1 LPTAKLVTGFNPDI
15 KMDKLFV
22 IAIGGTGMRCLES
35 FTHLC
40 GTGMFDNQE
49 IEVLT
54 LDTDQNNGNKGR
66 VEELINLYN
75 RIKTSGTAAGGTA
88 NANTFFSAK
97 LNLYRFW
104 TNYSSPGR
112 ENYKNISKIS
122 TGTPEQQHANQLI
135 SDLFLDT
142 KSVQEFALDHGYR
155 AQTHLGSMLM
165 YHGIVEAARNIL
177 KGSAVESQERELDA
191 FMTKLQNA
199 GASARVFIFGSVF
212 GGTGASSIPVIPQ
225 ALQDFTKIRSNGNA
239 SIDFSKAKFGS
250 TLLTE
255 YFTFNKPDTQQK
267 SSKANS
273 VIADS
278 SFFPLN
284 SQAALQFYQSDP
296 TVQKCYKLLYHIG
309 WPVESKKIDS
319 HNTSSQTITGGSAQK
334 NPCHITELLCAC
346 AAYDFFTRKTGFE
359 SAKADYL
366 YKAVEFKDNSF
377 NFSFDDFVGNENKA
391 GEIFV
396 NKLGAFFSLAHI
408 SLTRNGAAFDDAG
421 IKGFIKQFENQKLYQ
436 YSTITDA
443 ECKDINEYFKL
454 FAYTFKDAKFIPG
467 WLYQVRN
474 SVAPGRFLFDSKAF
488 ADNPAELRRLD
499 VGTIFT
505 DEKHHWPKGG
515 ILSNRY
521 GTFVEK
527 LINTGP
533 KNEQKVNTTKEKFLA
548 HIFNALT
555 ISQNFDI
562 N

>member
-1 LPTAKLVTGFNPDI
+1 
-15 KMDKLFV
+15 MDKLFV
-22 IAIGGTGMRCLES
+22 IAIGGTGMRCLEA

-40 GTGMFDNQE
+40 GIGMFDNQE
-49 IEVLT
+49 IEILT

-66 VEELINLYN
+66 VEELIGLYN
-75 RIKTSGTAAGGTA
+75 RIKTTGSSVGGTP

-97 LNLYRFW
+97 LNLHRFF
-104 TNYSSPGR
+104 TNYAGPGR
-112 ENYKNISKIS
+112 ETYKNISKITTGS
-122 TGTPEQQHANQLI
+122 TEQQKANKLI
-135 SDLFLDT
+135 SDLFLDNG
-142 KSVQEFALDHGYR
+142 SVQEFALDHGYR

-165 YHGIVEAARNIL
+165 YHGIVEAARNII
-177 KGSAVESQERELDA
+177 KGSEVQSQERELDA
-191 FMTKLQNA
+191 FMGKLESA
-199 GASARVFIFGSVF
+199 GANARVFIFGSIF
-212 GGTGASSIPVIPQ
+212 GGTGASSIPVIPK
-225 ALQDFTKIRSNGNA
+225 ALQDFVKIRSNGNA
-239 SIDFSKAKFGS
+239 SIDFAKAKFGS
-250 TLLTE
+250 TLLTA
-255 YFTFNKPDTQQK
+255 YFTFNKPDDKQK
-267 SSKANS
+267 ASKANS

-309 WPVESKKIDS
+309 WPIESKKIDGNNIS
-319 HNTSSQTITGGSAQK
+319 NQTITGGSEQK

-346 AAYDFFTRKTGFE
+346 AAYDFFTRNDGLN

-377 NFSFDDFVGNENKA
+377 NFSFDDFIGNENKS

-408 SLTRNGAAFDDAG
+408 SLTKNGGAFDDAG
-421 IKGFIKQFENQKLYQ
+421 IKGFIRQCQNQKLNQ

-488 ADNPAELRRLD
+488 PDNPSELKKLD
-499 VGTIFT
+499 VGTIFL
-505 DEKHHWPKGG
+505 DEKHHWSKGG
-515 ILSNRY
+515 LFRDRY
-521 GTFVEK
+521 DLFVEK
-527 LINTGP
+527 LINTNP
-533 KNEQKVNTTKEKFLA
+533 KDEQKVNTTKEKFLA

>member
-1 LPTAKLVTGFNPDI
+1 
-15 KMDKLFV
+15 MDKLFV
-22 IAIGGTGMRCLES
+22 IAIGGTGMRCLEA

-40 GTGMFDNQE
+40 GIGMFDNQE

-66 VEELINLYN
+66 VEELIGLYN
-75 RIKTSGTAAGGTA
+75 RIKTTGTSIGGTP

-97 LNLYRFW
+97 LNLHRFF
-104 TNYSSPGR
+104 TNYAGPGR
-112 ENYKNISKIS
+112 ETYKNISKIT
-122 TGTPEQQHANQLI
+122 TGSPQQQSANKLI
-135 SDLFLDT
+135 SDLFLDNS
-142 KSVQEFALDHGYR
+142 SVQEFALDHGYR

-165 YHGIVEAARNIL
+165 YHGIVEAARNII
-177 KGSAVESQERELDA
+177 KGAAVQSQERELDT
-191 FMTKLQNA
+191 FMGKLEGA
-199 GASARVFIFGSVF
+199 GANARVFIFGSIF
-212 GGTGASSIPVIPQ
+212 GGTGASSIPVIPK
-225 ALQDFTKIRSNGNA
+225 ALQDFVKIRSNGNA
-239 SIDFSKAKFGS
+239 SIDFAKAKFGS

-255 YFTFNKPDTQQK
+255 YFTFNKPDDKQK
-267 SSKANS
+267 ASKANS

-309 WPVESKKIDS
+309 WPIESKKIDGS
-319 HNTSSQTITGGSAQK
+319 NVSNQTITGGSEQK

-346 AAYDFFTRKTGFE
+346 AAYDFFTRNDGFN

-377 NFSFDDFVGNENKA
+377 NFSFDDFIGNENKS

-408 SLTRNGAAFDDAG
+408 SLTKNGGAFDDAG
-421 IKGFIKQFENQKLYQ
+421 IKGFIKQCENQKLNQ

-467 WLYQVRN
+467 WLYQVRS
-474 SVAPGRFLFDSKAF
+474 SVAPGRFLFNSKAF
-488 ADNPAELRRLD
+488 PDNPSELKKLD
-499 VGTIFT
+499 VGTIFL
-505 DEKHHWPKGG
+505 DEKHHWSKGRFF
-515 ILSNRY
+515 SDRY
-521 GTFVEK
+521 NVFVEN
-527 LINTGP
+527 LIDTNP
-533 KNEQKVNTTKEKFLA
+533 QEEQKVNTTKEKFLA

>member
-1 LPTAKLVTGFNPDI
+1 
-15 KMDKLFV
+15 MDKLFV

-40 GTGMFDNQE
+40 GIGMFDNQE
-49 IEVLT
+49 IEILT

-66 VEELINLYN
+66 VEELIAVYN
-75 RIKTSGTAAGGTA
+75 RIKSTDVAAGGTP

-97 LNLYRFW
+97 LNLHRFF
-104 TNYSSPGR
+104 TNYSGLGR
-112 ENYKNISKIS
+112 ETYKNISKITTGS
-122 TGTPEQQHANQLI
+122 TEQQKANKLI

-142 KSVQEFALDHGYR
+142 ASVQEFSLEHGYR

-165 YHGIVEAARNIL
+165 YHGIVEAAKNL
-177 KGSAVESQERELDA
+177 VKGTVVQSQERELDG
-191 FMTKLQNA
+191 FITKLESV
-199 GASARVFIFGSVF
+199 GANARVFIFGSVF
-212 GGTGASSIPVIPQ
+212 GGTGASSIPVIPK
-225 ALQDFTKIRSNGNA
+225 ALQDFVKIRSNGNS
-239 SIDFSKAKFGS
+239 SIDFAKAKFGA

-255 YFTFNKPDTQQK
+255 YFTFGKPDDQQK
-267 SSKANS
+267 KSKANS

-278 SFFPLN
+278 SFFPIN

-309 WPVESKKIDS
+309 WPIESKKIDGY
-319 HNTSSQTITGGSAQK
+319 NSSNKTITGGTEQV
-334 NPCHITELLCAC
+334 NGCHITELLCAC
-346 AAYDFFTRKTGFE
+346 AAYDFFTRKDGFS
-359 SAKADYL
+359 SAKAEYL
-366 YKAVEFKDNSF
+366 YKAVEFTDNSF

-408 SLTRNGAAFDDAG
+408 SLTKNGAAFNDSG
-421 IKGFIKQFENQKLYQ
+421 IKGFIKQCENQKLNQ
-436 YSTITDA
+436 YSTISDA

-454 FAYTFKDAKFIPG
+454 FAYTFKDAKFVPG

-474 SVAPGRFLFDSKAF
+474 SVAPGKFLFQSKAF
-488 ADNPAELRRLD
+488 PDNQVELKKLD
-499 VGTIFT
+499 VGTIFL
-505 DEKHHWPKGG
+505 DEKHHWAKGG
-515 ILSNRY
+515 LFGDRY
-521 GTFVEK
+521 DTFVSK
-527 LINTGP
+527 LINTNP
-533 KNEQKVNTTKEKFLA
+533 QDEQKVNTTKEKFLA

>member
-1 LPTAKLVTGFNPDI
+1 
-15 KMDKLFV
+15 MDKLFV

-40 GTGMFDNQE
+40 GIGMFDNQE

-66 VEELINLYN
+66 VEELIGLYN
-75 RIKTSGTAAGGTA
+75 RIKTSGATLGGTP

-97 LNLYRFW
+97 LNLHRFW
-104 TNYSSPGR
+104 TNYSGSGR

-122 TGTPEQQHANQLI
+122 TGSPEQQKANRLI

-142 KSVQEFALDHGYR
+142 SSVQEFALEHGYR

-177 KGSAVESQERELDA
+177 KGSAVQSQERELDT
-191 FMTKLQNA
+191 FMGKLESA

-212 GGTGASSIPVIPQ
+212 GGTGASAIPVIPK
-225 ALQDFTKIRSNGNA
+225 ALQDFVKIRSNGNA

-255 YFTFNKPDTQQK
+255 YFTFNKPDTHQK
-267 SSKANS
+267 LGKANS

-309 WPVESKKIDS
+309 WPIESKKVDG
-319 HNTSSQTITGGSAQK
+319 NTTSNQTITGGAEQK

-346 AAYDFFTRKTGFE
+346 AAYDFFTRTDGFDC
-359 SAKADYL
+359 AKADYL

-377 NFSFDDFVGNENKA
+377 NFSFDDFVGKENKS
-391 GEIFV
+391 GELFV

-408 SLTRNGAAFDDAG
+408 SLTINGAAFDDSG
-421 IKGFIKQFENQKLYQ
+421 IKGFITRCERQKLPQ

-454 FAYTFKDAKFIPG
+454 FAYSFKDAKFIPG

-474 SVAPGRFLFDSKAF
+474 SVAPGKFLFDSKAF
-488 ADNPAELRRLD
+488 PDNQPELRKLD
-499 VGTIFT
+499 VGTIFL
-505 DEKHHWPKGG
+505 DEKHHWYKGG
-515 ILSNRY
+515 IFGNRY
-521 GTFVEK
+521 DTFVEK
-527 LINTGP
+527 LIQTSP
-533 KNEQKVNTTKEKFLA
+533 QDEQKVNTTKEKFLA

-555 ISQNFDI
+555 NSQNFNI

>member
-1 LPTAKLVTGFNPDI
+1 
-15 KMDKLFV
+15 MDKLFV

-40 GTGMFDNQE
+40 GIGMFDNQE

-75 RIKTSGTAAGGTA
+75 RVKTSGSIEGGTP

-97 LNLYRFW
+97 LNLHRFW

-122 TGTPEQQHANQLI
+122 TGTPEQQKANKLI
-135 SDLFLDT
+135 SDLFLD
-142 KSVQEFALDHGYR
+142 KSSVQEFALEHGYR
-155 AQTHLGSMLM
+155 AQTHLGSMLI
-165 YHGIVEAARNIL
+165 YHGIVEAARNIV
-177 KGSAVESQERELDA
+177 KGAAVETQERELDT
-191 FMTKLQNA
+191 FMGKLEKA

-212 GGTGASSIPVIPQ
+212 GGTGASSIPVVPK
-225 ALQDFTKIRSNGNA
+225 ALQDFVKIRSGGNS

-255 YFTFNKPDTQQK
+255 YFTFNKPDDKQK
-267 SSKANS
+267 ASKANS

-296 TVQKCYKLLYHIG
+296 TVQKCYKFLYHIG
-309 WPVESKKIDS
+309 WPVESKKIDGN
-319 HNTSSQTITGGSAQK
+319 NTSNQTITGGAEQK
-334 NPCHITELLCAC
+334 NPCHVTELLCAC
-346 AAYDFFTRKTGFE
+346 AAYDFFSRSDGFD
-359 SAKADYL
+359 SSKADYL

-377 NFSFDDFVGNENKA
+377 NFSFDDFVGNANKA

-396 NKLGAFFSLAHI
+396 NRLGAFFSLAHI
-408 SLTRNGAAFDDAG
+408 SLTKNGGAFDDSG
-421 IKGFIKQFENQKLYQ
+421 IKGFITRCENQKLNQ

-454 FAYTFKDAKFIPG
+454 FAYNFKGTQLIPG

-474 SVAPGRFLFDSKAF
+474 SVAPGKFLFDSKAF
-488 ADNPAELRRLD
+488 HDNPTELRKLD
-499 VGTIFT
+499 IGTIFL
-505 DEKHHWPKGG
+505 DEKHHWSKGG
-515 ILSNRY
+515 IFGDRY
-521 GTFVEK
+521 NTFVEK
-527 LINTGP
+527 LINTNP
-533 KNEQKVNTTKEKFLA
+533 KDEQKVNTTKEKFLA

-555 ISQNFDI
+555 VSQNFDLK
-562 N
+562 

>member
-1 LPTAKLVTGFNPDI
+1 
-15 KMDKLFV
+15 MDKLFV

-40 GTGMFDNQE
+40 GIGLFDNQE
-49 IEVLT
+49 IEILT

-75 RIKTSGTAAGGTA
+75 RVKTSGSIEGGTP

-97 LNLYRFW
+97 LNLHRFW

-112 ENYKNISKIS
+112 ENYKNLTKIS
-122 TGTPEQQHANQLI
+122 TGTAEQQKANRLI
-135 SDLFLDT
+135 SDLFLD
-142 KSVQEFALDHGYR
+142 KSSVQEFALEHGYR
-155 AQTHLGSMLM
+155 AQTHLGSMLI
-165 YHGIVEAARNIL
+165 YHGIVEAARNII
-177 KGSAVESQERELDA
+177 KGSSVESQERELDT
-191 FMTKLQNA
+191 FIGKLEQA

-212 GGTGASSIPVIPQ
+212 GGTGASSIPVIPK
-225 ALQDFTKIRSNGNA
+225 ALQDFVKIRSGGNA

-250 TLLTE
+250 TLLTG
-255 YFTFNKPDTQQK
+255 YFTFNKPDDKQK

-309 WPVESKKIDS
+309 WPIESKKIDGK
-319 HNTSSQTITGGSAQK
+319 NETNQTITGGTDQK
-334 NPCHITELLCAC
+334 NPCHVTELLCAC
-346 AAYDFFTRKTGFE
+346 AAYDFFSRTDGFD
-359 SAKADYL
+359 SVKAEYL

-377 NFSFDDFVGNENKA
+377 NFSFDDFVGNANKA
-391 GEIFV
+391 GELFV
-396 NKLGAFFSLAHI
+396 NRLGAFFSLAHI
-408 SLTRNGAAFDDAG
+408 SLTKNGAAFDDTG
-421 IKGFIKQFENQKLYQ
+421 IKGFITQCENQKLLQ

-454 FAYTFKDAKFIPG
+454 FAYTFKGTQLIPG

-474 SVAPGRFLFDSKAF
+474 SVAPGKFLFDSKAF
-488 ADNPAELRRLD
+488 QDSQAELKKLD
-499 VGTIFT
+499 VGTIFM
-505 DEKHHWPKGG
+505 DEKHHWSKGG
-515 ILSNRY
+515 FFGDRY
-521 GTFVEK
+521 STFVEK
-527 LINTGP
+527 LINTNP
-533 KNEQKVNTTKEKFLA
+533 KDEQKVNTTKEKFLA

>member
-1 LPTAKLVTGFNPDI
+1 
-15 KMDKLFV
+15 MDKLFV

-40 GTGMFDNQE
+40 GIGMFDNQE

-54 LDTDQNNGNKGR
+54 LDTDQNNGNKSR
-66 VEELINLYN
+66 VEDLINLYN
-75 RIKTSGTAAGGTA
+75 RIKTSGTTLGGTP

-97 LNLYRFW
+97 LNLHRFW
-104 TNYSSPGR
+104 TNYSGPGR

-122 TGTPEQQHANQLI
+122 TGTPEQQKANKLI

-142 KSVQEFALDHGYR
+142 SSVQEFALEHGYR

-177 KGSAVESQERELDA
+177 KGTSVQSEERDLDT
-191 FMTKLQNA
+191 FMGKLEHA
-199 GASARVFIFGSVF
+199 DASARVFIFGSVF
-212 GGTGASSIPVIPQ
+212 GGTGASSIPVIPK
-225 ALQDFTKIRSNGNA
+225 ALQDFVKIRSNGNA

-255 YFTFNKPDTQQK
+255 YFTFNKPDAQQK
-267 SSKANS
+267 ASKANS
-273 VIADS
+273 VIADP

-309 WPVESKKIDS
+309 WPIESKKIDGN
-319 HNTSSQTITGGSAQK
+319 NTSNQTITGGSEQK
-334 NPCHITELLCAC
+334 NACHITELLCAC
-346 AAYDFFTRKTGFE
+346 AAYDFFTRTDGFD

-377 NFSFDDFVGNENKA
+377 NFSFDDFIGKENQA

-396 NKLGAFFSLAHI
+396 NKLGALYSLAHI
-408 SLTRNGAAFDDAG
+408 SLTKNGAAFDDSG
-421 IKGFIKQFENQKLYQ
+421 IKGFIKQCENQKLFQ
-436 YSTITDA
+436 YSTISDA
-443 ECKDINEYFKL
+443 ECKDINEYFRL

-488 ADNPAELRRLD
+488 PDNQAELKKLD
-499 VGTIFT
+499 VGTIFP
-505 DEKHHWPKGG
+505 DERNHWAKGG
-515 ILSNRY
+515 IFNDRY

-527 LINTGP
+527 LINSGP
-533 KNEQKVNTTKEKFLA
+533 KDEQKVNTTKEKFLA

-555 ISQNFDI
+555 VSQNFNI

>member
-1 LPTAKLVTGFNPDI
+1 
-15 KMDKLFV
+15 MDKLFV
-22 IAIGGTGMRCLES
+22 IAIGGTGMRCLEA

-40 GTGMFDNQE
+40 GIGMFDNQE
-49 IEVLT
+49 IEILT

-66 VEELINLYN
+66 VEELIGLYN
-75 RIKTSGTAAGGTA
+75 RIKTTGTSVGGTP

-97 LNLYRFW
+97 LNLHRFF
-104 TNYSSPGR
+104 TNYAGPGR
-112 ENYKNISKIS
+112 ETYKNISKIT
-122 TGTPEQQHANQLI
+122 TGSPEQQKANKLI
-135 SDLFLDT
+135 SDLFLDNS
-142 KSVQEFALDHGYR
+142 SVQEFALDHGYR

-165 YHGIVEAARNIL
+165 YHGIIEAARNII
-177 KGSAVESQERELDA
+177 KGAAVQSQERELDT
-191 FMTKLQNA
+191 FMGKLEGA
-199 GASARVFIFGSVF
+199 GANARVFIFGSIF
-212 GGTGASSIPVIPQ
+212 GGTGASSIPVIPK
-225 ALQDFTKIRSNGNA
+225 ALQDFVKIRSNGKA
-239 SIDFSKAKFGS
+239 SIDFGKAKFGS

-255 YFTFNKPDTQQK
+255 YFTFSKPDDKQK
-267 SSKANS
+267 ASKANS

-296 TVQKCYKLLYHIG
+296 TVQRCYKLLYHIG
-309 WPVESKKIDS
+309 WPIESKKIDGN
-319 HNTSSQTITGGSAQK
+319 NTSNQTITGGSEQK

-346 AAYDFFTRKTGFE
+346 AAYDFFTRNDGFN
-359 SAKADYL
+359 SAKAEYL

-377 NFSFDDFVGNENKA
+377 NFSFDDFIGNENKS

-408 SLTRNGAAFDDAG
+408 SLTKNGGAFDDAG
-421 IKGFIKQFENQKLYQ
+421 IKGFIKQCENQKLNQ

-454 FAYTFKDAKFIPG
+454 FAYTFKDARFVPG

-488 ADNPAELRRLD
+488 PDNPSELKKLD
-499 VGTIFT
+499 VGTIFL
-505 DEKHHWPKGG
+505 DEKHHWSKGRFF
-515 ILSNRY
+515 SDRY
-521 GTFVEK
+521 NVFVEN
-527 LINTGP
+527 LINTNP
-533 KNEQKVNTTKEKFLA
+533 KEEQKVNTTKEKFLA

>member
-1 LPTAKLVTGFNPDI
+1 
-15 KMDKLFV
+15 
-22 IAIGGTGMRCLES
+22 
-35 FTHLC
+35 
-40 GTGMFDNQE
+40 MFDNQE
-49 IEVLT
+49 IEILT

-66 VEELINLYN
+66 VEELIGLYN
-75 RIKTSGTAAGGTA
+75 RVKTTGTSVGGTP

-97 LNLYRFW
+97 LNLHRFF
-104 TNYSSPGR
+104 TNYAGPGR
-112 ENYKNISKIS
+112 ETYKNISKIT
-122 TGTPEQQHANQLI
+122 TGSPEQQKANKLI
-135 SDLFLDT
+135 SDLFLDNG
-142 KSVQEFALDHGYR
+142 SVQEFALDHGYR

-165 YHGIVEAARNIL
+165 YHGIVEAARNII
-177 KGSAVESQERELDA
+177 KGAAVQSQERELDA
-191 FMTKLQNA
+191 FMGKLESA
-199 GASARVFIFGSVF
+199 GANARVFIFGSIF
-212 GGTGASSIPVIPQ
+212 GGTGASSIPVIPK
-225 ALQDFTKIRSNGNA
+225 ALQDFVKIRSNGNA
-239 SIDFSKAKFGS
+239 SIDFAKAKFGS

-255 YFTFNKPDTQQK
+255 YFTFNKPDDKQK
-267 SSKANS
+267 ASKANS

-309 WPVESKKIDS
+309 WPIESKKIDGNNVS
-319 HNTSSQTITGGSAQK
+319 NQTITGGSEQK

-346 AAYDFFTRKTGFE
+346 AAYDFFTQNDGFN

-377 NFSFDDFVGNENKA
+377 NFSFDDFIGNENKS

-408 SLTRNGAAFDDAG
+408 SLTKNGGAFDDGG
-421 IKGFIKQFENQKLYQ
+421 IKGFIKQCENQKLNQ

-488 ADNPAELRRLD
+488 PDNPTELKKLD
-499 VGTIFT
+499 VGTIFL
-505 DEKHHWPKGG
+505 DEKHHWSKGG
-515 ILSNRY
+515 LFRDRY
-521 GTFVEK
+521 DLFVEK
-527 LINTGP
+527 LINTNP
-533 KNEQKVNTTKEKFLA
+533 KDEQKVNTTKEKFLA

>member
-1 LPTAKLVTGFNPDI
+1 
-15 KMDKLFV
+15 MDKLFV

-49 IEVLT
+49 IEILT

-75 RIKTSGTAAGGTA
+75 RIKTSGTTMGGMA

-97 LNLYRFW
+97 LNLHRFW

-191 FMTKLQNA
+191 FMAKLQNA

-309 WPVESKKIDS
+309 WPVESKKIDG
-319 HNTSSQTITGGSAQK
+319 HNTSNQTITGGSAQK

-421 IKGFIKQFENQKLYQ
+421 IKGFIKQFENQKLHQ

-488 ADNPAELRRLD
+488 PDNPAELRRLD

-533 KNEQKVNTTKEKFLA
+533 KDEQKVNTTKEKFLA

>member
-1 LPTAKLVTGFNPDI
+1 
-15 KMDKLFV
+15 MDKLFV

-40 GTGMFDNQE
+40 GIGMFDNRE

-54 LDTDQNNGNKGR
+54 LDTDQNNGNKSK
-66 VEELINLYN
+66 VEDLIGLYN
-75 RIKTSGTAAGGTA
+75 RIKTTGATTGGTA

-97 LNLYRFW
+97 LNLHRFF
-104 TNYSSPGR
+104 TNYASPGR
-112 ENYKNISKIS
+112 ETYKNITKIS
-122 TGTPEQQHANQLI
+122 TGTREQQKANKLI

-142 KSVQEFALDHGYR
+142 SSVQEFSLAHGYR

-177 KGSAVESQERELDA
+177 KGTAVQAQERELDS
-191 FMTKLQNA
+191 FMGKMESAGGNA
-199 GASARVFIFGSVF
+199 RIFIFGSVF
-212 GGTGASSIPVIPQ
+212 GGTGASSIPVIPK
-225 ALQDFTKIRSNGNA
+225 ALQDFVQIRSNGNS

-255 YFTFNKPDTQQK
+255 YFTFNKPDSKQK
-267 SSKANS
+267 SSKAES

-284 SQAALQFYQSDP
+284 SQAALQYYQSDP
-296 TVQKCYKLLYHIG
+296 TVQKCYRTLYHIG
-309 WPVESKKIDS
+309 WPMESKKIDG
-319 HNTSSQTITGGSAQK
+319 NNSSNKTITGGSEQR
-334 NPCHITELLCAC
+334 NPCHVTELLCAC
-346 AAYDFFTRKTGFE
+346 AAYDFFTRNDGINNATV
-359 SAKADYL
+359 DYL

-377 NFSFDDFVGNENKA
+377 NFSFADFIGKEHKA

-408 SLTRNGAAFDDAG
+408 SLTTNSGAVDDAG
-421 IKGFIKQFENQKLYQ
+421 IKGFITRCESQKLHQ
-436 YSTITDA
+436 YSSITDA

-454 FAYTFKDAKFIPG
+454 FAYTFKDGKFVPG
-467 WLYQVRN
+467 WLYQVRG
-474 SVAPGRFLFDSKAF
+474 SVAPGRFLFASKAF
-488 ADNPAELRRLD
+488 PENQTELKRLD
-499 VGTIFT
+499 VGTIFL

-515 ILSNRY
+515 FLNNRY
-521 GTFVEK
+521 DVFVGK
-527 LINTGP
+527 LINTNP
-533 KNEQKVNTTKEKFLA
+533 KEEQKVNTTKEKFLA

-555 ISQNFDI
+555 KSQNFDI